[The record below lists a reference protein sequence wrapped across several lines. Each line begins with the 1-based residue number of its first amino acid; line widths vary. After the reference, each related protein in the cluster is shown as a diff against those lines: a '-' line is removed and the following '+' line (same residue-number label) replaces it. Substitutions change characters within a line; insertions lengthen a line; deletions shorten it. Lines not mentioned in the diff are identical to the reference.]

1 MIMTILPTLIKCAV
15 GQLIHK
21 TLNSASPR
29 KKSRSPIWRSIL
41 ELVRTHFSEKIPSE
55 NSEIAGSPRR

>member
-15 GQLIHK
+15 GQLIHE

-29 KKSRSPIWRSIL
+29 KNR
-41 ELVRTHFSEKIPSE
+41 EVQFGAVFF
-55 NSEIAGSPRR
+55 N